1 MEQKENELQIVR
13 PIIIKKIKKSGHS
26 FHGGSWKVAF
36 ADFATAMM
44 AFFLLL
50 WLMGNTSEEEKQA
63 ISGYFQDPSGVA
75 NLSGA
80 TTSIIGEGGAD
91 SAVIELQQP
100 QMQISSET
108 ASEIE
113 NDLLEV
119 QTEETNL
126 DEALLLAEKREL
138 LELEQLKNNLEA
150 LVENNIVFEEYRE
163 QILID
168 ITESGLRIQIVDKD
182 KRPMFDSGSAE
193 LKTHSLKILKGLAL
207 VLKNVPNKLSITGH
221 TDATRFSR
229 EGRNYKRLESSYG
242 NWELSADRANS
253 ARRALN
259 QSGINE
265 NKIARVEGFSSS
277 VLFDRNNPHAP
288 INRRIAIIVLKNS
301 VANHI
306 QNEALGVQS
315 K

>member
-1 MEQKENELQIVR
+1 MEQKQDDLEVVR

-50 WLMGNTSEEEKQA
+50 WLMGNTSEAEKQA
-63 ISGYFQDPSGVA
+63 ISGYFQDPAGVA

-91 SAVIELQQP
+91 SSVIELQQP
-100 QMQISSET
+100 KK
-108 ASEIE
+108 
-113 NDLLEV
+113 
-119 QTEETNL
+119 EETQTIK
-126 DEALLLAEKREL
+126 DELVEELSEEDKLEKALLLAEQQEM
-138 LELEQLKNNLEA
+138 LELNQLKESLEDLVANNH
-150 LVENNIVFEEYRE
+150 VFEKFKD

-168 ITESGLRIQIVDKD
+168 ITESGLRIQVVDKD
-182 KRPMFDSGSAE
+182 KRPMFDSGSDE
-193 LKTHSLKILKGLAL
+193 LKSHSLKILHGLAQ
-207 VLKNVPNKLSITGH
+207 VLKDVPNKLSITGH
-221 TDATRFSR
+221 TDATKFYRNGDFS
-229 EGRNYKRLESSYG
+229 KDKESNYG

-259 QSGINE
+259 RSGIDE

-277 VLFDRNNPHAP
+277 VLFDKVDPQAP

-301 VANHI
+301 VANLI
-306 QNEALGVQS
+306 QNEALGAQS
-315 K
+315 NGSK